1 MMTNVLQVKLWPSM
15 FNPGRAAL
23 RQHRSL
29 CRRKGRTDWKKAL
42 ANWWS
47 RQRITKKHHDGRG
60 LKAIWERS
68 ADMDKEHNTNG
79 MSRRQFLRT
88 SAQCATS
95 AMFLSLGS
103 AQLFAA
109 TNVNARENAIPLVT
123 LNNGLQMPRLGLGT
137 MTLNGEVGERCVS
150 DAISLGYRL
159 IDTAMIY
166 GTEGAVGAGIKR
178 SGIKREE
185 LFITSKLWKADMG
198 YEQAKKGFQTSLDK
212 LGTDYLDLYL
222 IHRPAGDVKGSWK
235 AMEELYH
242 QGRIK
247 AIGVSNFEP
256 AQLEDLIA
264 DNDVKP
270 AINQIETHAF
280 FQEAKSLEHLKQHGV
295 QMEAWAPFAE
305 GRHGLFTNATLA
317 TIGKKYNK
325 TIAQVSLRW
334 HYQRGII
341 AIPRSSQKAHI
352 AENLNIFD
360 FSLEDSEMAS
370 ISTMD
375 LNTTQFPEWS

>member
-1 MMTNVLQVKLWPSM
+1 MTAIHMGMS
-15 FNPGRAAL
+15 
-23 RQHRSL
+23 
-29 CRRKGRTDWKKAL
+29 
-42 ANWWS
+42 ANMN
-47 RQRITKKHHDGRG
+47 K
-60 LKAIWERS
+60 ERNS
-68 ADMDKEHNTNG
+68 NG
-79 MSRRQFLRT
+79 MSRRQFLQT
-88 SAQCATS
+88 SAEFTAS

-109 TNVNARENAIPLVT
+109 PKTSTRENLIPLVT
-123 LNNGLQMPRLGLGT
+123 LINGLQMPCLGLGT
-137 MTLNGEVGERCVS
+137 MTLKGDVGKRCVA

-166 GTEGAVGAGIKR
+166 NTEREVGEGIKQ
-178 SGIKREE
+178 SGVKREE

-198 YEQAKKGFQTSLDK
+198 YEQAKKGFQTSIDK

-222 IHRPAGDVKGSWK
+222 IHRPSGGDWKGSWK

-242 QGRIK
+242 EGKIK
-247 AIGVSNFEP
+247 AIGMSNADF
-256 AQLEDLIA
+256 AQLDDLMA
-264 DNDVKP
+264 NSDVKP
-270 AINQIETHAF
+270 AIHQIETHAF
-280 FQEAKSLEHLKQHGV
+280 FQEGKARDYLKQHGV

-325 TIAQVSLRW
+325 TVAQVSLRW

-352 AENLNIFD
+352 AENFNIFD
-360 FSLEDSEMAS
+360 FSLEDSDMAS
-370 ISTMD
+370 ISTLD

>member
-1 MMTNVLQVKLWPSM
+1 MRMRAKIELWKSNQGGDHQPARFHEPIPPCVRWVLDCLS
-15 FNPGRAAL
+15 
-23 RQHRSL
+23 
-29 CRRKGRTDWKKAL
+29 L
-42 ANWWS
+42 ANCHNS
-47 RQRITKKHHDGRG
+47 IHMNPERHSN
-60 LKAIWERS
+60 AI
-68 ADMDKEHNTNG
+68 
-79 MSRRQFLRT
+79 SRRQFLQT
-88 SAQCATS
+88 SAELAAS

-103 AQLFAA
+103 AKSFAGPNTGTQA
-109 TNVNARENAIPLVT
+109 NSIPLVT
-123 LNNGLQMPRLGLGT
+123 LNNGLPMPRLGLGT
-137 MTLNGEVGERCVS
+137 MTLNGDHGARCVA

-166 GTEGAVGAGIKR
+166 TNEASVGAGIKQ

-198 YEQAKKGFQTSLDK
+198 YEQAKQGFQTSINK

-242 QGRIK
+242 QGKIK
-247 AIGVSNFEP
+247 AIGVSNFDS
-256 AQLEDLIA
+256 AQLDDLIA
-264 DNDVKP
+264 NNEVKP
-270 AINQIETHAF
+270 AIHQIETHAF
-280 FQEAKSLEHLKQHGV
+280 FQEGKPLEYLKQHGI
-295 QMEAWAPFAE
+295 QMEAWSPFAE
-305 GRHGLFTNATLA
+305 GRHALFANATLA
-317 TIGKKYNK
+317 AIGKKYNK

-360 FSLEDSEMAS
+360 FTLEDSDMAS
-370 ISTMD
+370 ISTLD